1 MRDLSEHKY
10 LWGVMAATAL
20 ALVLAAAPAGANEDP
35 AYQDDQAYS
44 SDEEYADEAPAEDSA
59 YAVAEDEVLVTAPR
73 RRLRGDHG
81 APIRDVAMSRE
92 VSFADLDL
100 TTRDGAH
107 ALEARV
113 RQTARNLCRQL
124 DVMHPVKADDSPPCY
139 ETAVEGA
146 MIQAEAAIADAR
158 GINDAE

>member
-1 MRDLSEHKY
+1 MRDLFEHKY

-20 ALVLAAAPAGANEDP
+20 ALVLAAVPASANEDS
-35 AYQDDQAYS
+35 YQDEAYS
-44 SDEEYADEAPAEDSA
+44 DEAAADEMAADES
-59 YAVAEDEVLVTAPR
+59 VAGDEVLVTAPR
-73 RRLRGDHG
+73 ARVRGEYG
-81 APIRDVAMSRE
+81 APLRDVSLSRE

-100 TTRDGAH
+100 RTADGAY

-113 RQTARNLCRQL
+113 RQTARTLCRQL
-124 DVMHPVKADDSPPCY
+124 DVMHPVKADSSPPCY

-158 GINDAE
+158 DFASD